1 MVFVFR
7 CLCVCEQCWR
17 KNVHEGCSC
26 YGVCVTPRYRE
37 RCRLKWH
44 ESLNLRNDLENMGIS
59 MDGISE
65 RHATYSNSIRDDCW
79 AVNVIR
85 NYKEGKLIHWAWLSR
100 GLVTVEMLAK
110 WHFDGKV
117 EDVWSH
123 MERVRGGLRE
133 LMTMMDV
140 SDAHASARKRKW
152 LNAEGDPDQGTR
164 KIWVYDVDEECPKQL
179 PQWWSL
185 DIEIELRNWCSE
197 RDAWD
202 DALAARQK
210 QGYEK
215 LTYSKDTQYSSWLCT
230 KQVRRV
236 VFDMRSRTLIKNPAK
251 MAASTLRKHGIAVYL
266 KVENDAVWFQTLACS
281 WKEIRCKL
289 VPHCATTDAI
299 PEELQ
304 QPHDAPGAEDKDEE
318 GPCEE
323 ALNKGNCSFKVFL
336 TISSS

>member
-1 MVFVFR
+1 M
-7 CLCVCEQCWR
+7 
-17 KNVHEGCSC
+17 
-26 YGVCVTPRYRE
+26 
-37 RCRLKWH
+37 KWH

-65 RHATYSNSIRDDCW
+65 RHVTYSNSIRDDCW
-79 AVNVIR
+79 AVNVVR
-85 NYKEGKLIHWAWLSR
+85 NYKQGKLIMWAWLSR
-100 GLVTVEMLAK
+100 GLVTVELLAK
-110 WHFDGKV
+110 WHFDGKIA
-117 EDVWSH
+117 EVWRH
-123 MERVRGGLRE
+123 MKRVKGDLIKICT
-133 LMTMMDV
+133 MT
-140 SDAHASARKRKW
+140 DARDTEAPARKRKW
-152 LNAEGDPDQGTR
+152 LDAEGDPDQGAH

-179 PQWWSL
+179 PEWWSL
-185 DIEIELRNWCSE
+185 DIEIELRRWCSE

-210 QGYEK
+210 QGKEK
-215 LTYSKDTQYSSWLCT
+215 LVPSKDTEYSRWLIT
-230 KQVRRV
+230 KQIRRL
-236 VFDMRSRTLIKNPAK
+236 VFDIRSRTLIKNPAK
-251 MAASTLRKHGIAVYL
+251 MAPSTLRKHGIAVYL

-289 VPHCATTDAI
+289 IPHCATTDAI

-318 GPCEE
+318 GPYEE